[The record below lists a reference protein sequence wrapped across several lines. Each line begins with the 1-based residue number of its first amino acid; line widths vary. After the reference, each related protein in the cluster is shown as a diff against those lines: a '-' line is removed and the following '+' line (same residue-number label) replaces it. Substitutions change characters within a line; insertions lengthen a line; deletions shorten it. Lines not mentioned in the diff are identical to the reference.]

1 MAETSELAPVEKLPR
16 QIAADTGFGGCDY
29 REQLDLL
36 RSRIQLLTG
45 KDRIMMSMYFEN
57 GISFGQIAALCG
69 MSEARLTRRMRAV
82 TKRLMDGRYIA
93 CIRNRHR
100 FTLMELGLARDN
112 FLLGLSYRKIAVKR
126 NLSFYRVRET
136 MSRVKRMIGEST
148 NL

>member
-45 KDRIMMSMYFEN
+45 KDRIVMSMYFEN
-57 GISFGQIAALCG
+57 GISFSEIAALCG
-69 MSEARLTRRMRAV
+69 MSEGRLARRMHAV

-100 FTLMELGLARDN
+100 FTLLELGLARDN
-112 FLLGLSYRKIAVKR
+112 FLLGLSYRRIAVKR
-126 NLSFYRVRET
+126 NLSFYRVRKT
-136 MSRVKRMIGEST
+136 MTRVKRMIRE
-148 NL
+148 